1 MTKSL
6 HLFIFSAAMLGISTL
21 AHAQVEP
28 AARSTVNIGPGYA
41 TLNMPPTVDEYSF
54 SEKIR
59 IVQEA
64 KSKRD
69 AKVRRDRDS
78 LPPLKTVK

>member
-6 HLFIFSAAMLGISTL
+6 HLFIVSAAMLGISTL

-28 AARSTVNIGPGYA
+28 AARSTVNIGQGYA
-41 TLNMPPTVDEYSF
+41 TLNTPPTVGEYSF
-54 SEKIR
+54 SEKSR

-69 AKVRRDRDS
+69 AKVRRDKES
-78 LPPLKTVK
+78 LPPLTSVK